1 VSVKSFEKGTIT
13 LPAYCGKP
21 SMPLRKGTEP
31 GTVDAESMPM
41 MPSIAARPLRISHL
55 RPRSFCSAVRFV
67 VNPKGS
73 QRLRRKWPPGPP
85 LPAGT
90 DAVAELPLS
99 RPRRRRRGGVVR

>member
-1 VSVKSFEKGTIT
+1 MSVKSFEKGTIT

-55 RPRSFCSAVRFV
+55 RPRSFCSACVGCWSVRRVQQV
-67 VNPKGS
+67 VSLDASSTRGNAEKD
-73 QRLRRKWPPGPP
+73 
-85 LPAGT
+85 AG
-90 DAVAELPLS
+90 AA
-99 RPRRRRRGGVVR
+99 RCAWW